1 MGRQR
6 MADCRS
12 AATARPTAATPW
24 WGGSGAARTTDRE
37 AQRSALTHASV
48 ATPLPPIDADDERRL
63 IEPWGLKEAKPPWE
77 LGHAPPNHARA
88 VQGHVLCTRLLFAL
102 ATA

>member
-1 MGRQR
+1 MP
-6 MADCRS
+6 MTS
-12 AATARPTAATPW
+12 AASSNP
-24 WGGSGAARTTDRE
+24 G
-37 AQRSALTHASV
+37 
-48 ATPLPPIDADDERRL
+48 
-63 IEPWGLKEAKPPWE
+63 GLKDAKPPWK